1 MIDILNIGCGNITS
15 INNWVEKS
23 HLTARIVSDVSE
35 LKSNLLILPG
45 VGSAGSFMARL
56 KAKKF
61 DSAIIEHVENGGRLL
76 GICLG
81 FQVMASSLEEDGGV
95 EGLGLIDG
103 NVERLKD
110 NVSHNGWESITLN
123 KYKMNGQKFQAQFNN
138 SRKKIL
144 KGRVF
149 YNHEFGFINDDRK
162 SYSLPISEKFNQY
175 SALVVKNNII
185 GMQFH
190 PEKSQITG
198 LHIISMIL

>member
-1 MIDILNIGCGNITS
+1 MVDILSVGSGNIRS

-23 HLTARIVSDVSE
+23 HLSARIVSDVSE
-35 LKSNLLILPG
+35 LKSDLLILPG
-45 VGSAGSFMARL
+45 VGSAGPFMARL
-56 KAKKF
+56 KEKKF
-61 DSAIIEHVENGGRLL
+61 DRAIIEHVENGGKLL

-103 NVERLKD
+103 NVERLEN
-110 NVSHNGWESITLN
+110 NVSHNGWESIILN
-123 KYKMNGQKFQAQFNN
+123 KYEMNGQKFQAQFNK
-138 SRKKIL
+138 SRKRIL

-149 YNHEFGFINDDRK
+149 YNHEFGFVNHDHK
-162 SYSLPISEKFNQY
+162 SYSLPISDEFNQY

-198 LHIISMIL
+198 LHLISMIL